1 MMVTSLARP
10 LTIGI
15 FVVLLAAPLHAQDIL
30 SRARSAPTR
39 TDGIALLAAH
49 LAEQPRDVDAR
60 LLYALMLSWDGSYD
74 AARREFQRV
83 LEQSP
88 TYLDARV
95 GLMNVEWW
103 SGRKAAAREQVDLIL
118 QREPG
123 HPQARLMRQRLDAAN
138 RPWEATTA
146 FSVDHFND
154 GRRDWH
160 EQQVSMSR
168 KTAIG
173 SVIGRARRAHRFSST
188 DQQFE
193 VDFYPS
199 LRPGTYGFVSVG
211 VSPDHLLY
219 PSVRYAFDLYQS
231 VGHGFEVS
239 GGYRR
244 LEFTDATSIYV
255 GTVTKY
261 VGNWMLTGKVYRVP
275 APGILDSTSGHA
287 VVRRYFGREGTS
299 FVGFGYSQGLS
310 REEVR
315 GIGDLIALDSQTV
328 RGQIDTLVTS
338 RLRLQVE
345 ASSSRQERTSG
356 RALWQT
362 SVSSGFSVRF

>member
-1 MMVTSLARP
+1 MMVTSLARS
-10 LTIGI
+10 LAIGA
-15 FVVLLAAPLHAQDIL
+15 FVAWLAAPVHAQDIL
-30 SRARSAPTR
+30 SRARTAPTR
-39 TDGIALLAAH
+39 ADGIALLATH
-49 LAEQPRDVDAR
+49 LAERPRDVDAR
-60 LLYALMLSWDGSYD
+60 VLYALMLSWEGSYD
-74 AARREFQRV
+74 GARREFQRV

-88 TYLDARV
+88 AYLDARV

-103 SGRKAAAREQVDLIL
+103 SGRVAAAREQVNLIL
-118 QREPG
+118 QRDPG
-123 HPQARLMRQRLDAAN
+123 HPEARLVRQRLDAAN
-138 RPWEATTA
+138 RPWQATTA
-146 FSVDHFND
+146 ISVDRFND
-154 GRRDWH
+154 GRRAWH
-160 EQQVSMSR
+160 EQQVSVSR
-168 KTAIG
+168 QTAVG

-219 PSVRYAFDLYQS
+219 PTRRFAFDLYQN
-231 VGHGFEVS
+231 VGHGIELS

-261 VGNWMLTGKVYRVP
+261 LGNWMLTGKLYRVP
-275 APGILDSTSGHA
+275 APGMLDSTSGHA
-287 VVRRYFGREGTS
+287 VARRYFGGDGSS

-310 REEVR
+310 REEIR

-328 RGQIDTLVTS
+328 RGQVDALVTS

-345 ASSSRQERTSG
+345 ASTSRQERTSG

>member
-1 MMVTSLARP
+1 MMVTSLARS
-10 LTIGI
+10 LTIGA
-15 FVVLLAAPLHAQDIL
+15 FVVVVAAPLQAQDVR
-30 SRARSAPTR
+30 SRARTAPTR
-39 TDGIALLAAH
+39 ADGIALLATH
-49 LAEQPRDVDAR
+49 LADRPRDVDAR

-83 LEQSP
+83 LEQTP

-103 SGRKAAAREQVDLIL
+103 SGRLTAAREQVDLIL

-123 HPQARLMRQRLDAAN
+123 HPQARLVRQRLDAAN
-138 RPWEATTA
+138 RPWRATTS
-146 FSVDHFND
+146 FSVDRFND
-154 GRRDWH
+154 GRRAWH

-168 KTAIG
+168 QTSIG
-173 SVIGRARRAHRFSST
+173 SVIGRANRAHRFSST

-211 VSPDHLLY
+211 LSPDHLLY
-219 PSVRYAFDLYQS
+219 PKRRFAFDLYQS
-231 VGHGFEVS
+231 LGHGVEVS
-239 GGYRR
+239 GGLRR

-261 VGNWMLTGKVYRVP
+261 LGNWMLTGKVYRVP
-275 APGILDSTSGHA
+275 APGLLDSTSGHA
-287 VVRRYFGREGTS
+287 VVRRYFGSDGSS
-299 FVGFGYSQGLS
+299 FLGFGYSQGLS
-310 REEVR
+310 REEIR
-315 GIGDLIALDSQTV
+315 GVGDLIALDSQTV
-328 RGQIDTLVTS
+328 RGQVDALVTP
-338 RLRLQVE
+338 RLRVQAE
-345 ASSSRQERTSG
+345 TSTSRQERTSG

-362 SVSSGFSVRF
+362 SVSTGFSVRF